1 MNIRIPVSIGELFD
15 KITILEIKRL
25 NITEAD
31 KLANVLKEYNYLR
44 KKALK
49 LDLTYTKDTHYKK
62 LLKVNNLLWNIEDL
76 KRQHER
82 TKTFDANF
90 IDLARSVYIMND
102 ERAKI
107 KKAINKKYNSE
118 IIEEKSYK
126 EIVDLTGFSLN
137 EVKSHIQN
145 GKRNLKI
152 TLEKGGFP

>member
-1 MNIRIPVSIGELFD
+1 MQIFFIYGFFLRGKFNVFYNKVHTFTTKLKKMTIKVSIGELFD

-25 NITEAD
+25 QITQAD

-49 LDLTYTKDTHYKK
+49 LDLAYTKDTHYKK

-76 KRQHER
+76 KREHER

-126 EIVDLTGFSLN
+126 
-137 EVKSHIQN
+137 KY
-145 GKRNLKI
+145 
-152 TLEKGGFP
+152 